1 MTEEVVSQPV
11 RLGMQEQVRAM
22 LLNRRDQSR
31 LERLALRAAKQSKPD
46 PNLAPVLFFNAS
58 TRLVGLSQNAAFA
71 FLASLGLQQ
80 AGVPV
85 VHFGCRAGMS
95 RCVLGTVR
103 RKPEE
108 PPPCRKCIAQ
118 SVRLYSHAP
127 AVWFEFEPD
136 PGLDKALRDLDVAG
150 LSQFSYPLNGKL
162 MPLGD
167 LVLSSIRWALRR
179 FDLEDDESTRFFL
192 RAYILS
198 AYRLAQE
205 YTTLIDRLEPGTLV
219 IFNGVLYPEA
229 TACWVGKQMGQ
240 RVVTFEVAYQP
251 FSVFFSDGL
260 ATRYP
265 INIPG
270 DFTLSPAQDAQLDRW
285 LEKRFSGNFTMA
297 GIQFWPEIHGL
308 DGKLAEKMGQ
318 FRQVVPIFTN
328 VIYDTS
334 QVDTNRAFT
343 NMFDWLDYLLPVLR
357 GNPDTL
363 FVIRAHP
370 DEMRPGKESRQNVQ
384 MWVEAS
390 GAGELPNVFFIPSR
404 DFVSSYELVSR
415 SKFVLAYNSSIGLE
429 ATLLGTPVL
438 AAAEARYTQY
448 PIVYLPGT
456 AAAYGQQVKSL
467 LEAEEVA
474 VPEEFATNARR
485 FLYYQLFRASL
496 PYGEFLESAARP
508 GFVHLRSF
516 PLEFLHPNQCQ
527 TNQVILEGILN
538 GKPFLLPEN

>member
-1 MTEEVVSQPV
+1 MTEEVVSRPV
-11 RLGMQEQVRAM
+11 QLGLGEQMRAM
-22 LLNRRDQSR
+22 LLHRRDQHR

-58 TRLVGLSQNAAFA
+58 TRLVGLSQNAAFS

-103 RKPEE
+103 RNPQE
-108 PPPCRKCIAQ
+108 PPPCKKCIAQ

-127 AVWFEFEPD
+127 TVWFEFAAE
-136 PGLDKALRDLDVAG
+136 PGLQEALRDLDVAA
-150 LSQFSYPLNGKL
+150 LSRFSYPFHGKN
-162 MPLGD
+162 MPLGQ

-179 FDLEDDESTRFFL
+179 YDLEENESTRFFL

-205 YTTLIDRLEPGTLV
+205 YAALINRLEPGTLV
-219 IFNGVLYPEA
+219 IFNGILYPEA
-229 TACWVGKQMGQ
+229 TAVWVANKMAQ
-240 RVVTFEVAYQP
+240 RIVTFEVAYQP

-265 INIPG
+265 INIPP
-270 DFTLSPAQDAQLDRW
+270 DFTLSGAQNEQLESW

-297 GIQFWPEIHGL
+297 GIQFWPEIRGL
-308 DGKLAEKMGQ
+308 DGRLAEKMEQ
-318 FRQVVPIFTN
+318 FKQVVPVFTN

-334 QVDTNRAFT
+334 QVDTNLAFQ
-343 NMFDWLDYLLPVLR
+343 NMFDWLDHLLPILR
-357 GNPDTL
+357 KYPDTL

-390 GAGELPNVFFIPSR
+390 GAGDLPNVTFIPSR
-404 DFVSSYELVSR
+404 DFVSSYELVIR

-429 ATLLGTPVL
+429 ATLLGTPVV

-448 PIVYLPGT
+448 PIVYLPET
-456 AAAYGQQVKSL
+456 AASYEMQVKSM
-467 LEAEEVA
+467 LEAEKVT
-474 VPEEFATNARR
+474 VPAEFASNARR

-508 GFVHLRSF
+508 GFVHLRNF
-516 PLEFLHPNQCQ
+516 PLEYLHPNQCQ
-527 TNQVILEGILN
+527 TNQVILDGILN